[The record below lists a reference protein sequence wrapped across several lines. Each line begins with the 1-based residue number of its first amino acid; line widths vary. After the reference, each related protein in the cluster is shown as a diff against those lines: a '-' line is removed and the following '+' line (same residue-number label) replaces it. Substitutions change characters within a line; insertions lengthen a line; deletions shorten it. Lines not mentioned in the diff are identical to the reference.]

1 MKKLMLL
8 MGLASILTAKAEILM
23 YEGYPTGED
32 GYPTTATA
40 INGMKVSPADSIGFS
55 ATEQYWAGNY
65 VNSPGYYAG
74 LAYPTVFDASSYH
87 SYPGAA
93 TLCANVGHAPTQMRQ
108 ATRRFS
114 SDVFKNRSGKVYF
127 RMLMQADETALGR
140 LTGADGIVALNHYA
154 AGLLYDRVR
163 GGLQYATDSLTAAL
177 NSGTSR
183 NAIYYLAFGF
193 VKGTDG
199 SVTAGLLLRDATD
212 VRAHY
217 PIVANVAAGETY
229 VCLAEIDLNAGTD
242 GKEKIRAM
250 IEPCSA
256 YNPKFLYATLGAS
269 DTVEA
274 EIANAM
280 YYPDVLLAASGLL
293 HTNKGVVK
301 FDEFGVATSADDLV
315 YIESASGSKTV
326 MVAGNLP
333 GIGSPNLEYGTHA
346 DVEVGT
352 EFVPGEIFISDGV
365 LYGCTGYTYETRGAD
380 GVWASPEMR
389 TTQSYVLDD
398 AADVVRITWQWAP
411 VAYRVVVTSHGS
423 GSERFTFS
431 VDPLAALQEGEGR
444 IGGYFPANA
453 ELQVTAIDG
462 TGDDAC
468 EFKGWTGGMTS
479 SERVISVSVAQA
491 IDLTATFTT
500 HWRTLSSEEGL
511 TVTDGNWVLTLGTF
525 AGTIDEVENPL
536 MITGATAGSGVLD
549 LNAINEEAGLTAP
562 VKAIGAKAFEFRSD
576 LVGLILAPE
585 IRNLYRGC
593 FQQTGIANLP
603 DFSHIVYIE
612 EDVFRDCGGLKGQTD
627 FTSLVEVKNNA
638 FNNTK
643 LSGDLNLP
651 NLQAANYQAFFNA
664 AFDGALVAP
673 KLTEVDGYAFGNL
686 AIKSVEAESLENVGG
701 NAFVN
706 CTQLKTVRLS
716 PTVKSFGAA
725 CFQGCTAL
733 ETIEPSLFASSVAR
747 IEFAAFRNAGLVDA
761 ELVFGKDF
769 AEFVKHNATD
779 EASEAFSGSKI
790 ASADLGATSL
800 TFLRQGLFQN
810 CDRLT
815 RVVLPET
822 LTEIAANVFS
832 VQRTDDPMLVIET
845 KGAPP
850 ATVNAGWAANRDWKM
865 VIRVPEKAA
874 DAWLK
879 DTHFVPL
886 TAIEGLEEKPNY
898 DRIGDYRKV
907 VGAWRNMWLSVDY
920 KGFSVIVR

>member
-8 MGLASILTAKAEILM
+8 MGLASILAAKAEILM
-23 YEGYPTGED
+23 YEGYPTGEN
-32 GYPTTATA
+32 GYASSKASAVSVNVPALGFADAAITGQNFVYTHGSDEGLAFPLSFPSSYAIGGNSAIGFKDTNATAANRSAFRKLSSEVVGKTKDKFYFRCLMQADEKSLANLVGNDTFALTGYYAAGLCYSSLMSTGGLFGDAKKSRTCVYVLGFAYTKNSSGSYSISLIVRGNGDDTTATA
-40 INGMKVSPADSIGFS
+40 IPLVLNPVPGNTYIGLI
-55 ATEQYWAGNY
+55 E
-65 VNSPGYYAG
+65 VEP
-74 LAYPTVFDASSYH
+74 
-87 SYPGAA
+87 
-93 TLCANVGHAPTQMRQ
+93 
-108 ATRRFS
+108 
-114 SDVFKNRSGKVYF
+114 
-127 RMLMQADETALGR
+127 
-140 LTGADGIVALNHYA
+140 
-154 AGLLYDRVR
+154 
-163 GGLQYATDSLTAAL
+163 
-177 NSGTSR
+177 NSGE
-183 NAIYYLAFGF
+183 N
-193 VKGTDG
+193 
-199 SVTAGLLLRDATD
+199 
-212 VRAHY
+212 
-217 PIVANVAAGETY
+217 
-229 VCLAEIDLNAGTD
+229 
-242 GKEKIRAM
+242 GKEKVRAVVQDT
-250 IEPCSA
+250 A
-256 YNPKFLYATLGAS
+256 DYNPAFAFSKLVGGS
-269 DTVEA
+269 DTVEVEFITPTA
-274 EIANAM
+274 TGNTLS
-280 YYPDVLLAASGLL
+280 YL
-293 HTNKGVVK
+293 GVDGRLGTAGGAVK
-301 FDEFGVATSADDLV
+301 FDEFAMATQLEDLV
-315 YIESASGSKTV
+315 YVASASDDYTLYIASNIEDLGTPSLAYGKHDD
-326 MVAGNLP
+326 VA
-333 GIGSPNLEYGTHA
+333 
-346 DVEVGT
+346 
-352 EFVPGEIFISDGV
+352 SDGT
-365 LYGCTGYTYETRGAD
+365 LTCTPGGLAFRDGIAYSCSGYTYETRDEQGEWSA
-380 GVWASPEMR
+380 PEQREGTSFTM
-389 TTQSYVLDD
+389 TS
-398 AADVVRITWQWAP
+398 AAKTVRITWQWAP

-500 HWRTLSSEEGL
+500 HWRTLSTEEGV

-525 AGTIDEVENPL
+525 GGTIDEIENPL
-536 MITGATAGSGVLD
+536 MIIGATAGSGVLD

-612 EDVFRDCGGLKGQTD
+612 EDAFRDCGGLKGQPD
-627 FTSLVEVKNNA
+627 FTSLVQVKNNA
-638 FNNTK
+638 FQNTK

-733 ETIEPSLFASSVAR
+733 ETIEPSLFAPSVTR
-747 IEFAAFRNAGLVDA
+747 IGFAAFRNAGLAGA

-769 AEFVKHNATD
+769 AEFVKHNDTD

-800 TFLRQGLFQN
+800 AFLRQGLFQN
-810 CDRLT
+810 CDHLT

-832 VQRTDDPMLVIET
+832 VQRADDPMLVIET

-879 DTHFVPL
+879 DAHFVPL

-907 VGAWRNMWLSVDY
+907 VGAWRSMWLSVDY